1 MDARQK
7 LKLRKILFVA
17 LLALIALSIV
27 LGLTHRGQ
35 WNIPE
40 DAKLRQNPIHASS
53 QALDAARVLY
63 DDHCERCHG
72 KTGKGDGADATKFS
86 TSPRDLSD
94 SSRMNAQSD
103 GELFYKIS
111 EGRRPMP
118 EFKTKLTEEQR
129 WQLVLLMRSM
139 TATDKKIPRVEKI
152 KTQ

>member
-7 LKLRKILFVA
+7 LKVRKFVFVA
-17 LLALIALSIV
+17 LLALIISAIV
-27 LGLTHRGQ
+27 LGVTHRGQ

-40 DAKLRQNPIHASS
+40 EAKRRANPLQPST
-53 QALDAARVLY
+53 QVLNAARVVY

-72 KTGKGDGADATKFS
+72 KTGRGDGTDSAKYYTAPS
-86 TSPRDLSD
+86 DLTDHSHI
-94 SSRMNAQSD
+94 SAQSD

-129 WQLVLLMRSM
+129 WQLVLLMR
-139 TATDKKIPRVEKI
+139 ALAGADKKSP
-152 KTQ
+152 

>member
-1 MDARQK
+1 MMDARQK
-7 LKLRKILFVA
+7 LRLRKILFVA

-27 LGLTHRGQ
+27 LGVTHRGQ

-40 DAKLRQNPIHASS
+40 EAKRRENPIPPSA
-53 QALDAARVLY
+53 QALDAARVVY
-63 DDHCERCHG
+63 SDHCERCHG

-86 TSPRDLSD
+86 TSPRDLTD
-94 SSRMNAQSD
+94 GSRMSAQSD

-129 WQLVLLMRSM
+129 WQLVLLMRSL
-139 TATDKKIPRVEKI
+139 ASTDKNNP
-152 KTQ
+152 

>member
-7 LKLRKILFVA
+7 LRLRKILFVA

-27 LGLTHRGQ
+27 LGVTHRGQ

-40 DAKLRQNPIHASS
+40 EAKLRENPIQPSP
-53 QALDAARVLY
+53 QALDAARILY

-72 KTGKGDGADATKFS
+72 KAGKGDGADATKFS
-86 TSPRDLSD
+86 TSPRDLTD
-94 SSRMNAQSD
+94 SNRMSAQSD

-118 EFKTKLTEEQR
+118 EFKTKLREGKR
-129 WQLVLLMRSM
+129 GLWVF
-139 TATDKKIPRVEKI
+139 
-152 KTQ
+152 

>member
-1 MDARQK
+1 MDTQQK

-17 LLALIALSIV
+17 LLALIVLSIV

-40 DAKLRQNPIHASS
+40 DAKQRQNPIHASP

-72 KTGKGDGADATKFS
+72 KTGIGDGPDATKFS
-86 TSPRDLSD
+86 TSPRDLTD
-94 SSRMNAQSD
+94 GRRMSAQSD

-111 EGRRPMP
+111 KGRRPMP

-139 TATDKKIPRVEKI
+139 SGGEKKNP
-152 KTQ
+152 

>member
-7 LKLRKILFVA
+7 LRLRKILFVA
-17 LLALIALSIV
+17 LLALVGLSIV
-27 LGLTHRGQ
+27 LGVTHRGQ

-40 DAKLRQNPIHASS
+40 DAKLRQNPIHGSP
-53 QALDAARVLY
+53 QALDAARILH

-72 KTGKGDGADATKFS
+72 KTGRGDGADATKFS
-86 TSPRDLSD
+86 TSPGDLTD
-94 SSRMNAQSD
+94 ESRMNAQSD

-129 WQLVLLMRSM
+129 WQLVLLMRSL
-139 TATDKKIPRVEKI
+139 ASADKKSP
-152 KTQ
+152 

>member
-7 LKLRKILFVA
+7 FKLRKIVFVA

-27 LGLTHRGQ
+27 LGVTHRGQ
-35 WNIPE
+35 WNIPDE
-40 DAKLRQNPIHASS
+40 AKLRQNPIHATP
-53 QALDAARVLY
+53 QALDAARILY

-72 KTGKGDGADATKFS
+72 KSGRGDGADATKFS
-86 TSPRDLSD
+86 TSPRDLTD
-94 SSRMNAQSD
+94 SSRMSEQSD

-111 EGRRPMP
+111 QGRKPMP

-139 TATDKKIPRVEKI
+139 SGGEKKNP
-152 KTQ
+152 

>member
-7 LKLRKILFVA
+7 LKLRKTLFVA

-27 LGLTHRGQ
+27 LGVTHRGQ

-40 DAKLRQNPIHASS
+40 EAKRRENPVKPSP
-53 QALDAARVLY
+53 QALDAARVVY
-63 DDHCERCHG
+63 SDHCERCHG
-72 KTGKGDGADATKFS
+72 KTGRGDGADATKFS
-86 TSPRDLSD
+86 TSPGDLTD
-94 SSRMNAQSD
+94 SSRMSAQSG

-129 WQLVLLMRSM
+129 WQLVLLMRSL
-139 TATDKKIPRVEKI
+139 AGADKSNP
-152 KTQ
+152 

>member
-7 LKLRKILFVA
+7 LRLRKALFVA
-17 LLALIALSIV
+17 LLALIVLSIV
-27 LGLTHRGQ
+27 LGVTRRGQ
-35 WNIPE
+35 WNIPD
-40 DAKLRQNPIHASS
+40 DAKLRQNPVHASP

-72 KTGKGDGADATKFS
+72 KFGRGDGADATKFS
-86 TSPRDLSD
+86 TSPRDLTD
-94 SSRMNAQSD
+94 NTRMSEQSD

-111 EGRRPMP
+111 EGRKPMP

-139 TATDKKIPRVEKI
+139 ASSEKKNP
-152 KTQ
+152 

>member
-7 LKLRKILFVA
+7 LKLRKLVFVA

-27 LGLTHRGQ
+27 LGITHRGQ

-40 DAKLRQNPIHASS
+40 EAKRRANPIQSS
-53 QALDAARVLY
+53 PQALDAARVVY
-63 DDHCERCHG
+63 SDHCERCHG

-86 TSPRDLSD
+86 TSPRDLTD
-94 SSRMNAQSD
+94 SSRMSAQSD

-129 WQLVLLMRSM
+129 WQLVLLMRSL
-139 TATDKKIPRVEKI
+139 AGGDKKRP
-152 KTQ
+152 

>member
-7 LKLRKILFVA
+7 LRLRKILFVA

-27 LGLTHRGQ
+27 LGVTHRGQ

-40 DAKLRQNPIHASS
+40 EAKRRENPIHASP
-53 QALDAARVLY
+53 QALDAARVIY
-63 DDHCERCHG
+63 TDHCERCHG
-72 KTGKGDGADATKFS
+72 KVGKGDGPDATKFS
-86 TSPRDLSD
+86 TSPRDLTD
-94 SSRMNAQSD
+94 NSRLSAQSD

-129 WQLVLLMRSM
+129 WRLVLLMRSL
-139 TATDKKIPRVEKI
+139 AGTDKKNP
-152 KTQ
+152 

>member
-7 LKLRKILFVA
+7 LRLRKILFVA

-27 LGLTHRGQ
+27 LGVTHRGQ

-40 DAKLRQNPIHASS
+40 DAKLRQNPIHASP
-53 QALDAARVLY
+53 QAPDSARTLY
-63 DDHCERCHG
+63 NDHCERCHG
-72 KTGKGDGADATKFS
+72 KTGRGDGADATKFA
-86 TSPRDLSD
+86 TSPRDLTD
-94 SSRMNAQSD
+94 GSRMSAQSD

-129 WQLVLLMRSM
+129 WQLVLLMRWMAS
-139 TATDKKIPRVEKI
+139 ADKKNP
-152 KTQ
+152 